1 MPPHQGP
8 PSSTRRD
15 ASCLPMQLASSLP
28 PLLYISYIC
37 LGHFSEASPPRET
50 LRACLACCIL
60 RPYGGRALL
69 SPAARAS
76 STRAA
81 KADRSALVFPVLL
94 RFILRDPPARAAVT
108 LAVDNPRQRL
118 PPARS
123 TDRQEGLN
131 GNRTGPQTP
140 RMADDGP
147 QLVRPIPRRPFNLNL
162 TRATPPDDDEQD
174 SPPSGFALSQHDL
187 SSPRFLNPSFT
198 PTDAASISRPPSFLN
213 LNSSTLMGIFSQA
226 TSNRDRAFIDRDEPD
241 TPWGTGAQTPI
252 KRPSID
258 NATYELMRDRSHLP
272 RRRSSY
278 WPGSETGNSP
288 PPSAAATALSL
299 TFRAGLLFLLG
310 VGYGVLVTRLHNEQQ
325 YLADMAEGIIKPG
338 SNWEY
343 LAFWGVSGVVLGSL
357 LPWFDKVW
365 ERAFGSDIDNDAVA
379 GGDGGAAEEELGRGT
394 DWALVMR
401 AIGAF
406 VGIIF
411 AIRKLAWA
419 STLQVSATLALVN
432 PLLWWLIDRSKPGFL
447 LSAGVGLTGSMLLLG
462 VNPEIMPAPSRP
474 APPHAAEVASHNG
487 SATADAAPAAVV
499 LGGLASQETVE
510 TGVWMLSV
518 LFCSCVCFGNIGR
531 RLAWS
536 RSAVG
541 RGRWGGVR

>member
-1 MPPHQGP
+1 
-8 PSSTRRD
+8 
-15 ASCLPMQLASSLP
+15 
-28 PLLYISYIC
+28 
-37 LGHFSEASPPRET
+37 
-50 LRACLACCIL
+50 
-60 RPYGGRALL
+60 
-69 SPAARAS
+69 
-76 STRAA
+76 
-81 KADRSALVFPVLL
+81 
-94 RFILRDPPARAAVT
+94 
-108 LAVDNPRQRL
+108 
-118 PPARS
+118 
-123 TDRQEGLN
+123 
-131 GNRTGPQTP
+131 
-140 RMADDGP
+140 MADDGP
-147 QLVRPIPRRPFNLNL
+147 QLVRPVPRRPFNPKF
-162 TRATPPDDDEQD
+162 TGATPPDDDDGQH
-174 SPPSGFALSQHDL
+174 SPPSGFALSQPDL
-187 SSPRFLNPSFT
+187 SASRFLDPAFT

-213 LNSSTLMGIFSQA
+213 LTSSTLMGIYSQA
-226 TSNRDRAFIDRDEPD
+226 TSNRDRDEPG

-252 KRPSID
+252 QWPSID
-258 NATYELMRDRSHLP
+258 DATYELMRDRSRLP
-272 RRRSSY
+272 RRRSTCC
-278 WPGSETGNSP
+278 PGDETGSSP
-288 PPSAAATALSL
+288 PPSAAARALSL

-310 VGYGVLVTRLHNEQQ
+310 VGYGVLVTRLHTEQQ
-325 YLADMAEGIIKPG
+325 YLADLAEGIIKPG
-338 SNWEY
+338 ANWKY
-343 LAFWGVSGVVLGSL
+343 LAFWGVSGVALGSL

-365 ERAFGSDIDNDAVA
+365 ERTFGSELDGDAVT
-379 GGDGGAAEEELGRGT
+379 GGDGDGAAEKELGPGT

-432 PLLWWLIDRSKPGFL
+432 PFLWWLIDRSKPGFL

-462 VNPEIMPAPSRP
+462 VKPDMMPAPSRP
-474 APPHAAEVASHNG
+474 APPHAAEATFHNA
-487 SATADAAPAAVV
+487 SATADAPAPAVV